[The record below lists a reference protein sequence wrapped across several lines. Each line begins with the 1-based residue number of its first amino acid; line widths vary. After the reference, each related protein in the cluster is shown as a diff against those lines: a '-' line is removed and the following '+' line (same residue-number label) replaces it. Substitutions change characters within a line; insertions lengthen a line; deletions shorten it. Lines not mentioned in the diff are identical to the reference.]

1 MFGYIICNRNELSK
15 EEIDRYRSV
24 YCGLC
29 MALKKRYGQL
39 ERFSL
44 SFDMTFLAIFLNA
57 LYETEET
64 SQEIRCVAHP
74 LSKKNTVAG
83 KYVDYAADMTIL
95 LSYFKC
101 LDDWEDERK
110 HKSHIYG
117 KVLKKDYM
125 NIKEKYPRQC
135 RSVEESLKELSIIEK
150 SQDGLPDEAV
160 NCSGKMMS
168 ELFVYEEDFW
178 SKTLRQFGYELG
190 RFIYLMDAVMDY
202 KMDLKKG
209 NYNPLVKMGKKPE
222 EMEEILSMAIANA
235 TACFER
241 LPIIQDEH
249 IIKNVLYGGVWQQYY
264 TKVIRKGEKDG
275 K

>member
-64 SQEIRCVAHP
+64 NHEIRCVAHP
-74 LSKKNTVAG
+74 LSKKNTVAS

-125 NIKEKYPRQC
+125 NIKAKYPRQC

-168 ELFVYEEDFW
+168 ELFVCEEDFW
-178 SKTLRQFGYELG
+178 SKSLRQFGYELG

>member
-74 LSKKNTVAG
+74 LSKKNTVAS

-125 NIKEKYPRQC
+125 NIKAKYPRQC

-168 ELFVYEEDFW
+168 ELFVCEEDFW
-178 SKTLRQFGYELG
+178 SKSLRQLGYELG

-222 EMEEILSMAIANA
+222 EMEEILSMAVANA